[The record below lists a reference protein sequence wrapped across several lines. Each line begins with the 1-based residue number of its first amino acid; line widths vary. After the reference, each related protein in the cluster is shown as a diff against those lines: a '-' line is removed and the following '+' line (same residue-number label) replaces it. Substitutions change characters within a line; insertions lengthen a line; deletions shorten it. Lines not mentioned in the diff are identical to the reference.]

1 MIFFTYFHIN
11 KNPSNFKSPGTFGCQ
26 GTALVSPNNSKPGGP
41 KTACT
46 APCSAKWTSCVPH
59 RNIEKLLVLDMTTKP
74 KLERIWFFDILWSV
88 LTLQKPSFLTQF
100 HSLHCTCS
108 SFNLIFWCF
117 LRLSK
122 CSSSCLQS
130 RGLGK
135 PRTLGSAYVERWS
148 TRNRLGWGGNLL
160 NLSSKRS
167 PDESCKDLTVNT
179 FLAHLNTSSQSF
191 QWQAWEAWT
200 AWISFPSDHWYDWSK
215 SRKTFVPKA
224 SSKFTMPNSLV
235 WWKWLTRRVWECLP
249 CKIKTSIQNLSR
261 QIKKRVVFCNICL
274 VLAPDF
280 LPHSSGLSPK
290 RTRHPSFADPFL
302 AGNVASVLDEGFLWR
317 KIIVLVIRVYYCCR
331 FKSSFL
337 GK

>member
-1 MIFFTYFHIN
+1 MNFFTYFHIN

-117 LRLSK
+117 LPLSK

-148 TRNRLGWGGNLL
+148 TRNRLGWGRICWIWAPNVHQTNHAKILL
-160 NLSSKRS
+160 
-167 PDESCKDLTVNT
+167 
-179 FLAHLNTSSQSF
+179 
-191 QWQAWEAWT
+191 
-200 AWISFPSDHWYDWSK
+200 
-215 SRKTFVPKA
+215 
-224 SSKFTMPNSLV
+224 
-235 WWKWLTRRVWECLP
+235 
-249 CKIKTSIQNLSR
+249 
-261 QIKKRVVFCNICL
+261 
-274 VLAPDF
+274 
-280 LPHSSGLSPK
+280 
-290 RTRHPSFADPFL
+290 
-302 AGNVASVLDEGFLWR
+302 
-317 KIIVLVIRVYYCCR
+317 
-331 FKSSFL
+331 
-337 GK
+337 